1 MASFVSEPLVC
12 EQFHSRH
19 DPHWLLEFM
28 PSPLCLACAIETLKE
43 GGVSLVRKKHMVSC
57 LRDVLIQHATQVVP
71 LFVQNERVCAY
82 FIATLF
88 GILQVVEDSSILD
101 LLIEVL
107 VQLVVELKL
116 DRYLHYLLD
125 ECQKE
130 LCKIATTRNSLP
142 VFILLGKL
150 ANVIPSFADTLV
162 TEHSLLKQ
170 LLKYDNFVSVIM
182 SFTGKGADPAS
193 PELFEGDSLLPLIL
207 KKLLLSRDEVLQVAS
222 TQCMAAILVHSPAKY
237 APAFIHADIP
247 EFLFECLFC
256 MNEILIWSVY
266 CCLLLLT
273 EEQLFFSKCHTVY
286 GIEPL
291 IKSLKETLHL
301 NNTELQKQ
309 GLLLFIEILNKQP
322 VEIKL
327 FTNIAVL
334 KDAVSIL
341 LEAVKCPAI
350 EVAAE
355 AVKAVT
361 AILRKDHVSF
371 PPIQYGQLQKLIET
385 ILMRCNDLPLAPF
398 SKRLMDHQGGR
409 CKNRAVSQQ
418 AQFLQSALESFRNA
432 CSLAVQYQKDPL
444 AQENTFTA
452 PNSENIDT
460 LKGFS
465 EFLLR
470 ISDSLCIPM
479 VMKYSERAVHP
490 GVMEVFLSTLS
501 ILFNVMPDMRKRFS
515 IKMVSS
521 SFIQLNLE
529 LKAKFC
535 TGQSNAALNQA
546 CCSFLHSVCLSLH
559 LSSEKVVDSSQQ
571 KQEISAL
578 LWNTL
583 PQLNFS
589 AVESLRLLSE
599 TLDPLC
605 LNETLRNQQYSLLFL
620 FYLAFSHEDR
630 FVPETELFSAISSF
644 LLSVKDQGDCPPPYI
659 VKAILYLLAICQH
672 KSKAL
677 DLASLSAIRK
687 ILDVISDFSLVYVHH
702 PLVLKFFL
710 QYPDLMG
717 RFGHCILQLWFS
729 CEDFSQIE
737 YEDAATK
744 GSVGFPDSSNNF
756 NSLLC
761 MLKDNPSAI
770 LVLLDLV
777 CFGTNE
783 VAHKVLISLKTFL
796 RIAEDIHICDLL
808 RSQFLQILQQL
819 LVENNSSISQVCQNL
834 PLLLNLLFLVQL
846 RYATEREL
854 DNTDLRLLRLV
865 INLSGKCSPT
875 DSEILQPSLNFLYW
889 SLQQTIPSSQ
899 QIVVVLLL
907 SNTSLLELLEKVL
920 HCTWMAT
927 SFSEPV
933 FSSSIES
940 LLCSA
945 WLLTASLLT
954 QQNIYSTEVHHM
966 IYLDVDKVFS
976 AVAFRK
982 KCILFFVSILQFL
995 RAFFKQNLCS
1005 SFVKF
1010 TVQSAGEQEKELPW
1024 SKENAS
1030 LYPLAMWHVLSLVA
1044 RLQNLLV
1051 QKDILLSRAV
1061 IGCLEV
1067 LLGYLHMK
1075 NQSTACHIASH
1086 PWNKFLL
1093 ITLLDGNENS
1103 FLNSEIL
1110 RLIGLVNASTPIG
1123 YFVQWQECPLCSV
1136 TGCCPTWPFC
1146 LGCWN
1151 AYPLL
1156 KRPSQSES
1164 VKGLR

>member
-1 MASFVSEPLVC
+1 
-12 EQFHSRH
+12 
-19 DPHWLLEFM
+19 
-28 PSPLCLACAIETLKE
+28 
-43 GGVSLVRKKHMVSC
+43 
-57 LRDVLIQHATQVVP
+57 
-71 LFVQNERVCAY
+71 
-82 FIATLF
+82 
-88 GILQVVEDSSILD
+88 
-101 LLIEVL
+101 
-107 VQLVVELKL
+107 
-116 DRYLHYLLD
+116 
-125 ECQKE
+125 
-130 LCKIATTRNSLP
+130 
-142 VFILLGKL
+142 
-150 ANVIPSFADTLV
+150 
-162 TEHSLLKQ
+162 
-170 LLKYDNFVSVIM
+170 
-182 SFTGKGADPAS
+182 
-193 PELFEGDSLLPLIL
+193 
-207 KKLLLSRDEVLQVAS
+207 
-222 TQCMAAILVHSPAKY
+222 
-237 APAFIHADIP
+237 
-247 EFLFECLFC
+247 
-256 MNEILIWSVY
+256 
-266 CCLLLLT
+266 
-273 EEQLFFSKCHTVY
+273 
-286 GIEPL
+286 
-291 IKSLKETLHL
+291 
-301 NNTELQKQ
+301 
-309 GLLLFIEILNKQP
+309 
-322 VEIKL
+322 
-327 FTNIAVL
+327 
-334 KDAVSIL
+334 
-341 LEAVKCPAI
+341 
-350 EVAAE
+350 
-355 AVKAVT
+355 
-361 AILRKDHVSF
+361 
-371 PPIQYGQLQKLIET
+371 
-385 ILMRCNDLPLAPF
+385 
-398 SKRLMDHQGGR
+398 
-409 CKNRAVSQQ
+409 
-418 AQFLQSALESFRNA
+418 
-432 CSLAVQYQKDPL
+432 
-444 AQENTFTA
+444 
-452 PNSENIDT
+452 
-460 LKGFS
+460 
-465 EFLLR
+465 
-470 ISDSLCIPM
+470 
-479 VMKYSERAVHP
+479 
-490 GVMEVFLSTLS
+490 
-501 ILFNVMPDMRKRFS
+501 
-515 IKMVSS
+515 
-521 SFIQLNLE
+521 
-529 LKAKFC
+529 
-535 TGQSNAALNQA
+535 
-546 CCSFLHSVCLSLH
+546 
-559 LSSEKVVDSSQQ
+559 
-571 KQEISAL
+571 QEISAL

-583 PQLNFS
+583 PELNFS

-599 TLDPLC
+599 TPDPLC

-644 LLSVKDQGDCPPPYI
+644 LLSVEDQGDCPPPYI

-729 CEDFSQIE
+729 CEDFSKIE

-796 RIAEDIHICDLL
+796 RITEDIHICNLL

-899 QIVVVLLL
+899 QIVVALLL

-954 QQNIYSTEVHHM
+954 QQNIYSTE
-966 IYLDVDKVFS
+966 
-976 AVAFRK
+976 
-982 KCILFFVSILQFL
+982 
-995 RAFFKQNLCS
+995 
-1005 SFVKF
+1005 F

-1051 QKDILLSRAV
+1051 QKDILLSQTV

-1110 RLIGLVNASTPIG
+1110 RLIGLFMKYQDIRTI
-1123 YFVQWQECPLCSV
+1123 
-1136 TGCCPTWPFC
+1136 
-1146 LGCWN
+1146 
-1151 AYPLL
+1151 
-1156 KRPSQSES
+1156 SES
-1164 VKGLR
+1164 EISHILEEAARANLLELPTDTINALRLFLLQLQNVKNQVDSSKKAVIQTLLENLPPISRHQWTHQGIVYLFWRMRMEILE